1 MWLIAGL
8 GNPGREY
15 EASRHNVGFMVLD
28 NLADELDENFRK
40 SPFNADICKTRIG
53 TEGAILLKPTT
64 YMNNSGQAV
73 RAALDWYNL
82 DERSLLVVYDD
93 MDLPLGQIRL
103 REKGSAGGHN
113 GMKSIISHIGDGNF
127 FRLRVGIGKPCDNT
141 DVISHVLSPF
151 SKEQMPVIS
160 KSVLISV
167 DAVRSVIED
176 GFQKAQS
183 KFNSVKVDEEPNL

>member
-1 MWLIAGL
+1 
-8 GNPGREY
+8 
-15 EASRHNVGFMVLD
+15 
-28 NLADELDENFRK
+28 
-40 SPFNADICKTRIG
+40 
-53 TEGAILLKPTT
+53 
-64 YMNNSGQAV
+64 MNNSGQAV

-176 GFQKAQS
+176 GFQKAQN